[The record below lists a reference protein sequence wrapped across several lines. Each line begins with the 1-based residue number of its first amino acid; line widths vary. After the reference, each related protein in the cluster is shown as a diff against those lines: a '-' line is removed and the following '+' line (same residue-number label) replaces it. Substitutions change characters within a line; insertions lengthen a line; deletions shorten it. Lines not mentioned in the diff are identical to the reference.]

1 MPSSLLSE
9 AAGTRQRSQLAAEG
23 GSAVLLIFARIT
35 NIFNIMAKGNL
46 FLGKA
51 RGKVGDV
58 ILSNL
63 NGVQIARAYQPQV
76 KNPQTSGQ
84 AAQRAAFAT
93 CAVAGSLMGDI
104 VNHSFD
110 GVKEGAD
117 NRNEFVKVNL
127 NLMREIY
134 KDNGYYALN
143 TWVIPKG
150 AKYVKPFTWMISRGT
165 AGDYQPKDA
174 KILIKGAKYADLKN
188 EYQWLRNGAQMT
200 WVMIEAY
207 TPDPES
213 PVLSYRLH
221 KSRIVF
227 NSMLEKFDGDVVSA
241 NRGGI
246 DATVLDLPKCE
257 NVKTETNV
265 DGIVYLLPTFG
276 IKATDA
282 NEIVVDENSLQG
294 YPVALGIIGTVYEST
309 RQDVFVHTTSRMTV
323 DTDRWD
329 DTNEN
334 ISTYEKAGAKIIQ
347 SDYYTDQPTPG
358 SEDTASYTLEE
369 LVTGLVGATG
379 MKNKA
384 IRVGANNSYGP
395 VAEGTQ
401 VFFDIEVP
409 TGWVIQGNTFKIY
422 NGDKALSNEWIVTR
436 ISPSH
441 MFAAGPM
448 PTTASF
454 PANIT
459 FDVYDN
465 ISGSSVGKAALKVN
479 VSKVNE

>member
-1 MPSSLLSE
+1 
-9 AAGTRQRSQLAAEG
+9 
-23 GSAVLLIFARIT
+23 
-35 NIFNIMAKGNL
+35 MAKGNL

-134 KDNGYYALN
+134 KENGFYALN

-150 AKYVKPFTWMISRGT
+150 AKYVKPFSWMISRGT

-174 KILIKGAKYADLKN
+174 KTLIKGATYADLKN
-188 EYQWLRNGAQMT
+188 EFQWLRNGAQMT

-207 TPDPES
+207 TPES
-213 PVLSYRLH
+213 ESNVLSYRLH
-221 KSRIVF
+221 KARIVF
-227 NSMLEKFDGDVVSA
+227 NSMLEKFDGDVVTVS
-241 NRGGI
+241 NGI
-246 DATVLDLPKCE
+246 DAAVLDLPKCD
-257 NVKTETNV
+257 NIVTTARQ
-265 DGIVYLLPTFG
+265 DGTVYVMPAFG
-276 IKATDA
+276 VEGDDH
-282 NEIVVDENSLQG
+282 EIVVSEDKLQG

-334 ISTYEKAGAKIIQ
+334 ISTYEKAGANIIQ
-347 SDYYTDQPTPG
+347 SDYYTDQSTPG

-384 IRVGANNSYGP
+384 IRVGTSNFYGP
-395 VAEGTQ
+395 VAEGVQ

-409 TGWVIQGNTFKIY
+409 SGWVIQGNTFKIY

-441 MFAAGPM
+441 MFASGPM

-454 PANIT
+454 PANIS

-465 ISGSSVGKAALKVN
+465 ISGSNVGKAAIKVN

>member
-1 MPSSLLSE
+1 M
-9 AAGTRQRSQLAAEG
+9 
-23 GSAVLLIFARIT
+23 LIFARIT
-35 NIFNIMAKGNL
+35 NTFNIMAKGNL

-76 KNPQTSGQ
+76 KNPQTSSQ

-127 NLMREIY
+127 NLMRQIY

-165 AGDYQPKDA
+165 AGDYQPVDA
-174 KILIKGAKYADLKN
+174 KTLIKGGTKYAELKR
-188 EYQWLRNGAQMT
+188 EYQWLRNGAQIT

-221 KSRIVF
+221 KARIVF
-227 NSMLEKFDGDVVSA
+227 NNLLESYDGDI
-241 NRGGI
+241 I
-246 DATVLDLPKCE
+246 DG
-257 NVKTETNV
+257 N
-265 DGIVYLLPTFG
+265 DGIVSTVVDITKCDNCNVNTDEDGNVTVIPSFG
-276 IKATDA
+276 ILSG
-282 NEIVVDENSLQG
+282 NEIIVEEDTLQG

-379 MKNKA
+379 MQNKA
-384 IRVGANNSYGP
+384 IRVGTTNSYGP
-395 VAEGTQ
+395 VAEGVQ

-409 TGWVIQGNTFKIY
+409 SGWVIQGNTFKIF
-422 NGDKALSNEWIVTR
+422 NGETALSNDWVVTR

-441 MFAAGPM
+441 MFASGPM

-454 PANIT
+454 PANIS
-459 FDVYDN
+459 FDVFDN
-465 ISGSSVGKAALKVN
+465 ISGSAVGRAALKVN
-479 VSKVNE
+479 ISKVNN

>member
-1 MPSSLLSE
+1 
-9 AAGTRQRSQLAAEG
+9 
-23 GSAVLLIFARIT
+23 
-35 NIFNIMAKGNL
+35 MAKGNL

-127 NLMREIY
+127 NLMRQIY

-150 AKYVKPFTWMISRGT
+150 AKYVKPFSWIISRGT
-165 AGDYQPKDA
+165 AGDYQPRDA
-174 KILIKGAKYADLKN
+174 KILFEGADYAGIRDN
-188 EYQWLRNGAQMT
+188 YRWIRNGSQIT

-207 TPDPES
+207 TPDPDS

-221 KSRIVF
+221 KARVVF
-227 NSMLEKFDGDVVSA
+227 NNLLESFDGDVINGNGDNGIVS
-241 NRGGI
+241 
-246 DATVLDLPKCE
+246 TVVDITKCE
-257 NVKTETNV
+257 NCKVITDR
-265 DGIVYLLPTFG
+265 DGLVTVMPNFG
-276 IKATDA
+276 RNGGSNDI
-282 NEIVVDENSLQG
+282 IVDEDYLQG

-334 ISTYEKAGAKIIQ
+334 ISTYEKAGSKIIQ

-379 MKNKA
+379 MNNKA
-384 IRVGANNSYGP
+384 IRVGTTNSYGP
-395 VAEGTQ
+395 VAEGVQ

-409 TGWVIQGNTFKIY
+409 SGWVIQGNTFKIL

-441 MFAAGPM
+441 MFASGPM

-454 PANIT
+454 PANIS

-465 ISGSSVGKAALKVN
+465 ISRSSVGKAALKVN

>member
-1 MPSSLLSE
+1 
-9 AAGTRQRSQLAAEG
+9 
-23 GSAVLLIFARIT
+23 
-35 NIFNIMAKGNL
+35 MAKGNL

-150 AKYVKPFTWMISRGT
+150 AKYVKPFSWMISRGT

-174 KILIKGAKYADLKN
+174 KTLIKGAKYADLKN

-213 PVLSYRLH
+213 SVLSYRLH
-221 KSRIVF
+221 KARIVF
-227 NSMLEKFDGDVVSA
+227 NSMLEKFDGEVVTVDS
-241 NRGGI
+241 GI
-246 DATVLDLPKCE
+246 DAAVLDLPKCE
-257 NVKTETNV
+257 NVITDTKA
-265 DGIVYLLPTFG
+265 DGTVTVMPAFG
-276 IKATDA
+276 VEAGDNT
-282 NEIVVDENSLQG
+282 IVVDEDNLQG

-384 IRVGANNSYGP
+384 IRVGTNNSYGP

-409 TGWVIQGNTFKIY
+409 SGWVIQGNTFKIL

-441 MFAAGPM
+441 MFASGPM

-454 PANIT
+454 PANIS
-459 FDVYDN
+459 FDVFDN
-465 ISGSSVGKAALKVN
+465 ISGSSVGKAAIKVN

>member
-1 MPSSLLSE
+1 
-9 AAGTRQRSQLAAEG
+9 
-23 GSAVLLIFARIT
+23 
-35 NIFNIMAKGNL
+35 MAKGNL

-93 CAVAGSLMGDI
+93 CAVAGALMGDI

-134 KDNGYYALN
+134 KENGYYALN

-150 AKYVKPFTWMISRGT
+150 AKYVKPFSWMISRGT

-174 KILIKGAKYADLKN
+174 KTLIKGAKYADLKN

-213 PVLSYRLH
+213 TVLSYRLH
-221 KSRIVF
+221 KARIVF
-227 NSMLEKFDGDVVSA
+227 NSMREKFDGDVVPS
-241 NRGGI
+241 RGGI
-246 DATVLDLPKCE
+246 NAAVLDLPKCE
-257 NVKTETNV
+257 NIVTTTDT
-265 DGIVYLLPTFG
+265 DGTVFVMPTFG
-276 IKATDA
+276 IEGDKY
-282 NEIVVDENSLQG
+282 EIVVDENKLQG

-384 IRVGANNSYGP
+384 IRVGTNNSYGP

-409 TGWVIQGNTFKIY
+409 SGWVILGNTFKIY
-422 NGDKALSNEWIVTR
+422 NGEQALSNEWIVTR

-465 ISGSSVGKAALKVN
+465 LSGSSVGKAAIKVN

>member
-1 MPSSLLSE
+1 
-9 AAGTRQRSQLAAEG
+9 
-23 GSAVLLIFARIT
+23 
-35 NIFNIMAKGNL
+35 MAKGNL

-150 AKYVKPFTWMISRGT
+150 AKYVKPFSWMISRGT

-174 KILIKGAKYADLKN
+174 KTLIKGAKYADLKA

-207 TPDPES
+207 TPDTES
-213 PVLSYRLH
+213 TVLSYRLH
-221 KSRIVF
+221 KARIVF
-227 NSMLEKFDGDVVSA
+227 NSMLEKFDGDVISA

-246 DATVLDLPKCE
+246 NATVLDLPKCE
-257 NVKTETNV
+257 NVITQTDA
-265 DGIVYLLPTFG
+265 DGTVYVLPTFG
-276 IKATDA
+276 ITNSDGH
-282 NEIVVDENSLQG
+282 EIVVDENNLQG

-379 MKNKA
+379 MQNKA
-384 IRVGANNSYGP
+384 IRVGTTNSYGP

-409 TGWVIQGNTFKIY
+409 SGWVIQGNTFKIL

-441 MFAAGPM
+441 MFASGPM

-454 PANIT
+454 PANIS
-459 FDVYDN
+459 FDVFDN